1 MVFLLISVLLIKNQF
16 TMKKPYLSL
25 LMVCLCFLGMAQEEK
40 HEHPKYE
47 NAPALKVYEYPS
59 QILTEEKIANLVEES
74 RKSGTSASELEMFNK
89 ILHAKMQKQQKDYL
103 YGTSS
108 SSQRNG
114 PMQVNSTACVNPGFE
129 NGTNSNWT
137 FASADINGVT
147 LPCNGC
153 PSGSTA
159 INQVVSMTSTVTGQC
174 TSGIDTYGSFPV
186 VNPTGGGTYSLLLN
200 DANYMG
206 KMEEAKYA
214 YIVDPSSNIYTF
226 SYAAVLNSGG
236 HSASANPYFHV
247 AVKDLT
253 TGSIIGCTQY
263 TVSAPAS
270 GTLPGWSISPSQGGN
285 SPNTVYYK
293 NWTTVS
299 VDLST
304 AINHTVEISYIV
316 SDCANGGHFG
326 YVYLDGD
333 CGTISVTNSASICSG
348 ANANLCGP
356 PGYGG
361 YSWTGPV
368 TGSSQCLSTGT
379 AGTYTLN
386 MTSSTSCP
394 APTLNYT
401 VTANPAATTSFT
413 ATTIPCNLAV
423 TFTDTSTPPTGGG
436 SITGWTWNYGDGQSS
451 TSTTL
456 GNTQSHTYSATGTY
470 SVVMTTTTNGGC
482 VGTATTVV
490 NLTSMPL
497 TVASSSVLCTGSAT
511 GSATVHATG
520 GPVTPYTY
528 TWTGSSSVDSIA
540 TNLAPGTYTVSV
552 SSGSSCT
559 NTISVVVANA
569 PALTSTQLVT
579 DAYCNLPDGGAT
591 VTMSGGTGTYTSYAW
606 APTGGN
612 TSTLSGAASGVYT
625 LTVHDSN
632 GCTYTTTASIGNL
645 PGVSITSIT
654 STSVSCY
661 NGTNGTASGVASG
674 SSPTYT
680 WMPGNTN
687 FPNATGLSPN
697 TYTLYVTDS
706 HGCKDTATTVVAN
719 ATQVTATSSI
729 TATPCGGALGSA
741 TVTPAGGTGPYTYT
755 WSPAP
760 ASGTLNNVQN
770 LSSGNYNCVI
780 TDANGC
786 PKTVSIFITTTT
798 GPTVTAVQTASVTC
812 NGLSNGSASVTAIS
826 GGTAPMTYTW
836 LPGPVSTTN
845 SASGIPAG
853 TWTVIVQ
860 DATGCFGSDTAVVVQ
875 PAPFS
880 LPVTT
885 GTVSCNIVNAN
896 PSFPNLTTDGSAAV
910 NGSGG
915 TGAWT
920 YNWQNASGVTVST
933 SSATASNLPVGTYT
947 CYITDANGCTTHTVA
962 VINSP
967 TPLTAPVTTT
977 SVSCN
982 PANIGSS
989 TNGATST
996 AATGGTAGY
1005 FYTWSPLVGSPGANL
1020 NSSYGNLPAGTYS
1033 LHVTDSKNCI
1043 YDDNNIVIAGPP
1055 AISVTATI
1063 TPILC
1068 NGGKGTATVD
1078 VTPVGSYTY
1087 AWTPSGGSNSTA
1099 SNLSG
1104 STSGTNYTCTI
1115 TNANSCKTS
1124 TVVTFTQPSKVTG
1137 TVTAVNPKCAGGAN
1151 GSLSATVNGGTG
1163 PYTYV
1168 WSPGG
1173 MTTQSITG
1181 LPAGTYTLNAQDAN
1195 GCALTPP
1202 KVKTL
1207 TAPEPVDTLQ
1217 ATGTLCSTDPE
1228 VTLSAPTGGAA
1239 PDDITGYQWYL
1250 GTTAIT
1256 GANSSTY
1263 NANQSTINNYAVTWI
1278 YHGCI
1283 HTTKTIVENI
1293 LPDLGTLPQTN
1304 IFTPNDDKKND
1315 DFYPFSLINN
1325 LVLANYSVVNSML
1338 KSYNLV
1344 VYDRWGKKMYETSD
1358 IMKPWEGKT
1367 TSGHD
1372 APDGTYY
1379 WIVNYQSHCNNG
1391 EGVKKIKGFVQ
1402 LLR

>member
-1 MVFLLISVLLIKNQF
+1 
-16 TMKKPYLSL
+16 MKKPYLSL
-25 LMVCLCFLGMAQEEK
+25 LMVCLCFLGVAQEDK

-59 QILTEEKIANLVEES
+59 QVLTEEKIATLVEES

-103 YGTSS
+103 YGTSTA
-108 SSQRNG
+108 QRNG

-147 LPCNGC
+147 LPCNTC
-153 PSGSTA
+153 PTGTSA
-159 INQVVSMTSTVTGQC
+159 INQVVTNTTTIAGQC
-174 TSGIDTYGSFPV
+174 SGGIDSYGGFPV
-186 VNPTGGGTYSLLLN
+186 VFGGNYSLVLN

-206 KMEEAKYA
+206 KMQEASYT
-214 YIVDPSSNIYTF
+214 YVVDPSSTIYTF
-226 SYAAVLNSGG
+226 DYAAVLNSGG
-236 HSASANPYFHV
+236 HAANANPYFHV
-247 AVKDLT
+247 AVTNNT
-253 TGSIIGCTQY
+253 TGSVIGCTQY

-270 GTLPGWSISPSQGGN
+270 GTLPGWSISPQCGGN
-285 SPNTVYYK
+285 ACNTVYYRT
-293 NWTTVS
+293 WTTVS
-299 VDLST
+299 VDLS
-304 AINHTVEISYIV
+304 AQIGNTVTISYIV

-333 CGTISVTNSASICSG
+333 CSTLNVTNNASICSG
-348 ANANLCGP
+348 ASANLCGP
-356 PGYGG
+356 PGYSG
-361 YSWTGPV
+361 YNWTGPV
-368 TGSSQCLSTGT
+368 TGSSQCLSTT
-379 AGTYTLN
+379 TPGTYTLN

-394 APTLNYT
+394 APTLQYS
-401 VTANPAATTSFT
+401 VTSNPAATPGFTS
-413 ATTIPCNLAV
+413 TTTPCSLVA
-423 TFTDTSTPPTGGG
+423 TFTDTSTPPSGG
-436 SITGWTWNYGDGQSS
+436 SISGWTWNYGDGQSS

-456 GNTQSHTYSATGTY
+456 GNTQTHTYAATGTY
-470 SVVMTTTTNGGC
+470 TVVMTNTTSAGC
-482 VGTATTVV
+482 VGTASTVV

-528 TWTGSSSVDSIA
+528 TWTGSSSVDSVA
-540 TNLAPGTYTVSV
+540 TNLSPGTYTVSV
-552 SSGSSCT
+552 SSGSNCT

-569 PALTSTQLVT
+569 PAITSTQTIT
-579 DAYCNLPDGGAT
+579 DAYCNLPNGGAT
-591 VTMSGGTGTYTSYAW
+591 VIPSGGSGGYTYAW
-606 APTGGN
+606 SPTGGN
-612 TSTLSGAASGVYT
+612 TGTLSGAATGVYT

-632 GCTYTTTASIGNL
+632 GCTYTTTANVGNL
-645 PGVSITSIT
+645 PGVSITSIS

-661 NGTNGTASGVASG
+661 NGADGTASGVATG

-680 WMPGNTN
+680 WMPGGSN
-687 FPNATGLSPN
+687 FPNITGLSPN
-697 TYTLYVTDS
+697 TYTLYVGDS
-706 HGCKDTATTVVAN
+706 HGCKDTATVAVAN
-719 ATQVTATSSI
+719 ATQITATSSI
-729 TATPCGGALGSA
+729 TATPCGGTLGSA
-741 TVTPAGGTGPYTYT
+741 TVTPSGGAAGYTYT

-760 ASGTLNNVQN
+760 ASGNLNNVQN
-770 LSSGNYNCVI
+770 LSSGNYNCVV

-786 PKTVSIFITTTT
+786 TKTVSIFITTTT

-812 NGLSNGSASVTAIS
+812 NGLSDGQASVVTVN
-826 GGTAPMTYTW
+826 GGTAPLSYTW
-836 LPGPVSTTN
+836 LPGPVSTN
-845 SASGIPAG
+845 SVTSGIPAG

-860 DATGCFGSDTAVVVQ
+860 DASGCFGSDTAVVVQ

-880 LPVTT
+880 LPVVT

-915 TGAWT
+915 TLPWT
-920 YNWQNASGVTVST
+920 YNWQNSSGITVST
-933 SSATASNLPVGTYT
+933 NSATASNLPVGTYT
-947 CYITDANGCTTHTVA
+947 CYITDGNGCTTHTVA

-982 PANIGSS
+982 PANTGNS

-1043 YDDNNIVIAGPP
+1043 YDDNNVVIAGPP
-1055 AISVTATI
+1055 AISATGTV

-1087 AWTPSGGSNSTA
+1087 AWTPSGGSNNVA

-1104 STSGTNYTCTI
+1104 TTAGTNYTCTV
-1115 TNANSCKTS
+1115 TNVNSCKT
-1124 TVVTFTQPSKVTG
+1124 TYTMTLTQPSKITG
-1137 TVTAVNPKCAGGAN
+1137 TITAVNPNCAGGAN
-1151 GSLSATVNGGTG
+1151 GSLTGNLTNGTPISTG
-1163 PYTYV
+1163 PPFYTYT
-1168 WSPGG
+1168 WTPGN
-1173 MTTQSITG
+1173 MNTQTISG
-1181 LPAGTYTLNAQDAN
+1181 LPAGTYTLVAQDAN
-1195 GCALTPP
+1195 GCTFT

-1207 TAPEPVDTLQ
+1207 TAPEPVDTLE

-1228 VTLSAPTGGAA
+1228 VTLSAPTGGTA

-1250 GTTAIT
+1250 NTTAIT

-1293 LPDLGTLPQTN
+1293 LPDLGTIPQTN

-1315 DFYPFSLINN
+1315 EFYPFSLINN

-1338 KSYNLV
+1338 KSYNLI

-1358 IMKPWEGKT
+1358 IMKPWDGKT
-1367 TSGHD
+1367 LGGHD

-1391 EGVKKIKGFVQ
+1391 EGIKKIKGFVQ